1 MNDAVVIDAPPT
13 QDAAPSFE
21 GGLDAAMKAEV
32 QFREGDKRDT
42 QHAEQKPP
50 KQEAPADKKAE
61 EAPKADKPAG
71 DKPKPWDRLAK
82 PPEVEK
88 KAEDTAD
95 ALEADDL
102 PDDAPKAQNAW
113 TKAKK
118 ELKERRA
125 QAAQWEAEK
134 QAWEAEKKT
143 LVEKASK
150 VTDEDLTELQ
160 RFREEQ
166 AIYDVKRTKTYQE
179 RAQTPWNE
187 GEATLG
193 EVSEYTKISPDK
205 LKEALLEPNRLARL
219 DLVTELLRTSE
230 RTIDDA
236 RIGAL
241 ANQVL
246 EAGQKLHAA
255 HLAHKELTEEAA
267 VKGKQRATMEEASKI
282 KAQTEA
288 KEIHQRGM
296 KEMRTNL
303 EQVQLKDLIEE
314 GLLDPKEFDAV
325 EGIEMPDDPMD
336 RIYMLHTSMLLP
348 AIAQALRQERA
359 KNKQY
364 EADRQA
370 RLGARPST
378 KPGSP
383 NQGAKR
389 EISLDEAMKAQM
401 QHQGH

>member
-1 MNDAVVIDAPPT
+1 MNEAVVIDAPQT
-13 QDAAPSFE
+13 QDAGPSFDA
-21 GGLDAAMKAEV
+21 GLDAAMKAEV
-32 QFREGDKRDT
+32 QFRDGDKRDT
-42 QHAEQKPP
+42 QHAEPKPP
-50 KQEAPADKKAE
+50 KQEAPADNKPE
-61 EAPKADKPAG
+61 DVPKADKPAG
-71 DKPKPWDRLAK
+71 DKSKPWDKLAK

-88 KAEDTAD
+88 KTEDAPETPEGD
-95 ALEADDL
+95 GL
-102 PDDAPKAQNAW
+102 PDDAPKEQHAW
-113 TKAKK
+113 TKTKK
-118 ELKERRA
+118 ELRELRTK
-125 QAAQWEAEK
+125 AAQWEAEK

-143 LVEKASK
+143 LAEKASK

-267 VKGKQRATMEEASKI
+267 VKGQQRATQEQAAKL

-296 KEMRTNL
+296 KEMTTNL
-303 EQVQLKDLIEE
+303 QTQLKDLMDD
-314 GLLDPKEFDAV
+314 GLLDSKEFESIA
-325 EGIEMPDDPMD
+325 EAEMPDDPMD
-336 RIYMLHTSMLLP
+336 RIYALHASYLLP
-348 AIAQALRQERA
+348 SMAQSLRKAQAKIRE
-359 KNKQY
+359 Y

-370 RLGARPST
+370 RLGTRPST
-378 KPGSP
+378 KPGPP
-383 NQGAKR
+383 NQGGKR
-389 EISLDEAMKAQM
+389 EVSLDEAMKAQM

>member
-267 VKGKQRATMEEASKI
+267 VKGQQRATQEQAAKL

-296 KEMRTNL
+296 KEMTTNL
-303 EQVQLKDLIEE
+303 QTQLKDLMDD
-314 GLLDPKEFDAV
+314 GLLDSKEFESIA
-325 EGIEMPDDPMD
+325 EAEMPDDPMD
-336 RIYMLHTSMLLP
+336 RIYALHASYLLP
-348 AIAQALRQERA
+348 SMAQSLRKAQAKIRE
-359 KNKQY
+359 Y

-370 RLGARPST
+370 RLGTRPST
-378 KPGSP
+378 KPGPP
-383 NQGAKR
+383 NQGGKR
-389 EISLDEAMKAQM
+389 EVSLDEAMKAQM

>member
-1 MNDAVVIDAPPT
+1 MNEAVVIDAPQT
-13 QDAAPSFE
+13 QDAGPSFDA
-21 GGLDAAMKAEV
+21 GLDAAMKAEV
-32 QFREGDKRDT
+32 QFRDGDKRDT
-42 QHAEQKPP
+42 QHAEPKPP
-50 KQEAPADKKAE
+50 KQEAPADNKPE
-61 EAPKADKPAG
+61 DVPKADKPAG
-71 DKPKPWDRLAK
+71 DKSKPWDKLAK

-88 KAEDTAD
+88 KTEDAPETPEGD
-95 ALEADDL
+95 GL
-102 PDDAPKAQNAW
+102 PDDAPKEQHAW
-113 TKAKK
+113 TKTKK
-118 ELKERRA
+118 ELRELRTK
-125 QAAQWEAEK
+125 AAQWEAEK

-143 LVEKASK
+143 LAEKASK
-150 VTDEDLTELQ
+150 VTDEDLAELQ

-267 VKGKQRATMEEASKI
+267 VKGQQRATQEQAAKL

-296 KEMRTNL
+296 KEMTTNL
-303 EQVQLKDLIEE
+303 QTQLKDLMDD
-314 GLLDPKEFDAV
+314 GLLDPKEFDA
-325 EGIEMPDDPMD
+325 ISSAEMPDDPMD
-336 RIYMLHTSMLLP
+336 RIYALHASYLLP
-348 AIAQALRQERA
+348 SMAQSLRKAQAKIRE
-359 KNKQY
+359 Y

-370 RLGARPST
+370 RLGTRPST
-378 KPGSP
+378 KPGPP
-383 NQGAKR
+383 NQGGKR
-389 EISLDEAMKAQM
+389 EVSLDEAMKAQM

>member
-1 MNDAVVIDAPPT
+1 MSDTAVIDAP
-13 QDAAPSFE
+13 QIQESMPSFE
-21 GGLDAAMKAEV
+21 AGLEAAMKAEV
-32 QFREGDKRDT
+32 QYREGDKRDT
-42 QHAEQKPP
+42 QHAEPKPP
-50 KQEAPADKKAE
+50 KQEIQVEKKTE
-61 EAPKADKPAG
+61 ETAKVEKPAG
-71 DKPKPWDRLAK
+71 EKPKPWDKLGK
-82 PPEVEK
+82 PPEPEK
-88 KAEDTAD
+88 KLEDAPD
-95 ALEADDL
+95 ALEGDDL

-118 ELKERRA
+118 EIKEYRA
-125 QAAQWEAEK
+125 KAAQWEAEK
-134 QAWEAEKKT
+134 QAWESEKKT
-143 LVEKASK
+143 LAEKASK

-179 RAQTPWNE
+179 RAQAPWNE

-219 DLVTELLRTSE
+219 DLVTELLRTSD
-230 RTIDDA
+230 RAIDDA

-267 VKGKQRATMEEASKI
+267 VKGKQRATQEEAAKL

-288 KEIHQRGM
+288 KEIHSRGM
-296 KEMRTNL
+296 KEMATNL
-303 EQVQLKDLIEE
+303 QTQLKDLMDD
-314 GLLDPKEFDAV
+314 GLLDPKEFESIA
-325 EGIEMPDDPMD
+325 EAEMPDDPMD
-336 RIYMLHTSMLLP
+336 RIYALHASYLLP
-348 AIAQALRQERA
+348 SMAQSLRQAQAKIRE
-359 KNKQY
+359 Y

-370 RLGARPST
+370 RLETRPST
-378 KPGSP
+378 KPGPP

-389 EISLDEAMKAQM
+389 EMSIDEAMKAQM

>member
-1 MNDAVVIDAPPT
+1 MNEAVVIDAPQT
-13 QDAAPSFE
+13 QDAGPSFDA
-21 GGLDAAMKAEV
+21 GLDAAMKAEV
-32 QFREGDKRDT
+32 QFRDGDKRDT
-42 QHAEQKPP
+42 QHAEPKPP
-50 KQEAPADKKAE
+50 KQEAPADNKPE
-61 EAPKADKPAG
+61 DVPKADKPVS
-71 DKPKPWDRLAK
+71 DKSKPWDKLGK
-82 PPEVEK
+82 PSEIEK
-88 KAEDTAD
+88 KTEDAPETPEGD
-95 ALEADDL
+95 GL
-102 PDDAPKAQNAW
+102 PDDAPKEQHAW
-113 TKAKK
+113 TKTKK
-118 ELKERRA
+118 ELRELRTK
-125 QAAQWEAEK
+125 AAQWEAEK

-143 LVEKASK
+143 LAEKASK
-150 VTDEDLTELQ
+150 VTDEDLAELQ

-267 VKGKQRATMEEASKI
+267 VKGQQRATQEQAAKL

-296 KEMRTNL
+296 KEMTTNL
-303 EQVQLKDLIEE
+303 QTQLKDLMDD
-314 GLLDPKEFDAV
+314 GLLDPKEFESIASA
-325 EGIEMPDDPMD
+325 EMPDDPMD
-336 RIYMLHTSMLLP
+336 RIYALHASYLLP
-348 AIAQALRQERA
+348 SMAQSLRQAQAKIRE
-359 KNKQY
+359 Y

-378 KPGSP
+378 KPGPP
-383 NQGAKR
+383 NPGGKR

-401 QHQGH
+401 AHQGH